1 MLFFLT
7 LKQKYVPSYILSST
21 KLPFNRVLVQ
31 YCHTWLKIFGRC
43 VLVEVTGTHIIIIIC
58 FYHYLFP
65 FSPFLFLHFQ
75 NTPYDKPTDSVFEG
89 GWPVQLMSFPEFE
102 DEEWRQV
109 RNLREDVNKQLELAR
124 NDKLIGASLDAAAYI
139 HTSDERIAAILN
151 KLESDESIKY
161 PPVKNNGVDDLRT
174 IMMLS
179 QVHLV
184 KSEEDISKFCDEK
197 YVAVGSLSGCKIGV
211 TKAQGKKCERCWFYD
226 TQVGQLG
233 LSHDDLCQRC
243 DDAVSKWEQRSGQA
257 MQLMKQAEPVA

>member
-1 MLFFLT
+1 
-7 LKQKYVPSYILSST
+7 
-21 KLPFNRVLVQ
+21 LVQ
-31 YCHTWLKIFGRC
+31 YCHTWLRIFGRC
-43 VLVEVTGTHIIIIIC
+43 VLVEVTGTHVIIIIC
-58 FYHYLFP
+58 FYRYHFP
-65 FSPFLFLHFQ
+65 FSPIFFWNFQ

-89 GWPVQLMSFPEFE
+89 GWPVPLTAFPEFE

-139 HTSDERIAAILN
+139 HTSDKGIAAILN

-184 KSEEDISKFCDEK
+184 NSEEDVSKFCDEK

-257 MQLMKQAEPVA
+257 MQSMKQAEPVA